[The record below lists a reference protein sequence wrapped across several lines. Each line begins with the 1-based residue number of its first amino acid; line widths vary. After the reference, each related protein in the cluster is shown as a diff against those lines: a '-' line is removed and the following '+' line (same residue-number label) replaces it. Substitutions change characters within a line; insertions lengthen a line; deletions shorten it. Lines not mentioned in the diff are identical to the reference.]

1 MDQERIY
8 MTLAQTS
15 LTLMRFQM
23 QLRSRL
29 TTHQLHCL
37 VKVTL
42 SRLAIE
48 EKLWTKMTLFKP
60 QVKRKDHLTK
70 ITKINSLELPF

>member
-1 MDQERIY
+1 MDRERIY

-15 LTLMRFQM
+15 PTLMRFQM
-23 QLRSRL
+23 QLRSRR
-29 TTHQLHCL
+29 TIHQLHCS

-48 EKLWTKMTLFKP
+48 EKLWMKMTPFKL

-70 ITKINSLELPF
+70 